1 MALESGGG
9 GRSPSPAPAP
19 HRAGPSPAAGAP
31 GRSRARW
38 APGGRQVAQRRR
50 RGAGGGGGA
59 RGAGAAGP
67 RETLGRARGSRSPA
81 PGSQRCGGWTARGP
95 RSRRPPGA
103 ACALCSRA
111 GGRSERP
118 ERARAWPRRP
128 PRAPRPR
135 RAPEPGAAREDSARI
150 APKLRRRGPSSKEK
164 PLQKPGRES
173 VIAPRPRDL
182 RTVSVPRAPPLL
194 SPDFSRGWRPGGPPA
209 VAPRARAAP
218 GTPSPLCKVGAHGGV
233 RPAYSASTHLGRMPP
248 LQMSRELDLPGGV
261 VKLKVGLR
269 SGGLQATLGCLGF
282 LTKALDRV
290 RESCGGSDDHPG
302 RDGGAGGLAGEEG
315 QCSPLPFPSCL
326 GPWSSH

>member
-1 MALESGGG
+1 M
-9 GRSPSPAPAP
+9 
-19 HRAGPSPAAGAP
+19 
-31 GRSRARW
+31 
-38 APGGRQVAQRRR
+38 AQRRR

-81 PGSQRCGGWTARGP
+81 PGSQRRGGWTARGP

-118 ERARAWPRRP
+118 ERARGWPRRP

-164 PLQKPGRES
+164 PLHKPGRES

-182 RTVSVPRAPPLL
+182 RTVSVPRAPRAAAAVTRLRPRLASRGSPCSCAEGTGRPGHPLPTLQSWSPRRGKACLL
-194 SPDFSRGWRPGGPPA
+194 S
-209 VAPRARAAP
+209 
-218 GTPSPLCKVGAHGGV
+218 AH
-233 RPAYSASTHLGRMPP
+233 P
-248 LQMSRELDLPGGV
+248 
-261 VKLKVGLR
+261 
-269 SGGLQATLGCLGF
+269 
-282 LTKALDRV
+282 
-290 RESCGGSDDHPG
+290 
-302 RDGGAGGLAGEEG
+302 
-315 QCSPLPFPSCL
+315 L
-326 GPWSSH
+326 GPNAPPPGELRA